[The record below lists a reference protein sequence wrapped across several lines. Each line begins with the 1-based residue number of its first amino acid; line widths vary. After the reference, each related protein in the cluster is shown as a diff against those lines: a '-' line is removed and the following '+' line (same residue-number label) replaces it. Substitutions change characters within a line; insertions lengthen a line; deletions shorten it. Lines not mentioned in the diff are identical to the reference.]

1 MGKRPPLVVLS
12 SSSDDDGGGGRC
24 TASRGPSTR
33 RTRTPAT
40 APPAKQAPSS
50 SRKKPRRG
58 SSGGRGRRRAS
69 GIALSGSLKAGSMR
83 QTEELWI
90 DKYKPLSSGEL
101 AVHKKKVE
109 DVKNWLEE
117 KLKAPKGTFGGRSLV
132 LTGQA
137 GVGKSATVKAIAAE
151 IGADLCE
158 WTTPVP
164 TLWAELV
171 HANSELEYV
180 SKLEEFEN
188 FVNKIRKYS
197 LLSPTSIGSQRKL
210 IIILIDDIPVTSGKA
225 SFARLGK
232 CLTGL
237 IQSTQIPTVISLTH
251 HHKNE
256 ANDTATWN
264 TEELESL
271 LQGAGAHKI
280 VFNPVTV
287 SSIKKILLRICKQ
300 ESSGTTEE
308 LVHQIATSCGGDIRH
323 AIMSLQYYCLNPRR
337 LDSALAISAS
347 LSELKGHATLAPA
360 QDCYGL
366 GSVIHSP
373 CGRDETL
380 TLFHAL
386 GKFLH
391 NKRETHGDVN
401 IDLDSFSFKE
411 QLRRNPL
418 KMDVPEMILSQAHG
432 EVRTVADFLHEN
444 VVDFIDDD
452 AVDDAWVVM
461 SYLSEADCLL
471 AGSPIASARWTV
483 NESNESEN
491 MSQLIAASVAARGV
505 LFGNAHPSPSRWHTI
520 RSPKVWQIERTFRS
534 TKGLILKERFDPS
547 STSGSRN
554 FSVVVTDF
562 RPFER
567 WISPH
572 NDMTR
577 NNPSRHDVA
586 GGPNSIDMLDAEGNN
601 SEEEEEDEI
610 EEW

>member
-1 MGKRPPLVVLS
+1 
-12 SSSDDDGGGGRC
+12 
-24 TASRGPSTR
+24 
-33 RTRTPAT
+33 
-40 APPAKQAPSS
+40 
-50 SRKKPRRG
+50 
-58 SSGGRGRRRAS
+58 
-69 GIALSGSLKAGSMR
+69 MR
-83 QTEELWI
+83 QTDELWI

-197 LLSPTSIGSQRKL
+197 LLSPTSIGSPKKL

-251 HHKNE
+251 HYKNE

-264 TEELESL
+264 SEELESL

-347 LSELKGHATLAPA
+347 LSDLKGHATLAPA

-401 IDLDSFSFKE
+401 IDLDSFSLKE

-432 EVRTVADFLHEN
+432 KVRTVADFLHEN
-444 VVDFIDDD
+444 
-452 AVDDAWVVM
+452 
-461 SYLSEADCLL
+461 DCLL
-471 AGSPIASARWTV
+471 AGSPIASAHWTV

-554 FSVVVTDF
+554 FSDVVTDF

-572 NDMTR
+572 NDMAR
-577 NNPSRHDVA
+577 NNPSCHDVA
-586 GGPNSIDMLDAEGNN
+586 GGPNSIDMLGAEGSNC
-601 SEEEEEDEI
+601 EEDEDEI

>member
-33 RTRTPAT
+33 KTRTPAT

-69 GIALSGSLKAGSMR
+69 ETALSGSLKDEFDMLTEDFSECLNDLGVSGSMR
-83 QTEELWI
+83 QTDELWI

-197 LLSPTSIGSQRKL
+197 LLSPTSIGSPKKL

-251 HHKNE
+251 HYKNE

-264 TEELESL
+264 SEELESL
-271 LQGAGAHKI
+271 LQGAGAHK
-280 VFNPVTV
+280 
-287 SSIKKILLRICKQ
+287 
-300 ESSGTTEE
+300 
-308 LVHQIATSCGGDIRH
+308 
-323 AIMSLQYYCLNPRR
+323 
-337 LDSALAISAS
+337 
-347 LSELKGHATLAPA
+347 
-360 QDCYGL
+360 DCYGL

-401 IDLDSFSFKE
+401 IDLDSFSLKE

-432 EVRTVADFLHEN
+432 KVRTVADFLHEN

-471 AGSPIASARWTV
+471 AGSPIASAHWTV

-554 FSVVVTDF
+554 FSDVVTDF

-572 NDMTR
+572 NDMAR
-577 NNPSRHDVA
+577 NNPSCHDVA
-586 GGPNSIDMLDAEGNN
+586 GGPNSIDMLGAEGSNC
-601 SEEEEEDEI
+601 EEDEDEI